1 MFTTSYCVVS
11 SSPWISKVT
20 MPDYLYGT
28 RHKVV
33 DVVNRSATFD
43 ILSRGGDK
51 SGLLVDLSEGN
62 AYYFRPLVGDVIRP
76 SDFQTGSD
84 GADIEVTVYRWTG
97 DEATATQFKPVAG
110 VFLSRNYPQN
120 GRGQG
125 QGLGFGT
132 DDKLL
137 LLADAFP
144 ELRPGPVYGPPVPR
158 KIRKGRRIRNSN
170 LEKAREEAREAM
182 DEALEELQGGRFL
195 WK

>member
-1 MFTTSYCVVS
+1 MFTNFYCVVS

-28 RHKVV
+28 HNKEV
-33 DVVNRSATFD
+33 DVVHRSAAFD
-43 ILSRGGDK
+43 ILSRGADK
-51 SGLLVDLSEGN
+51 IGLLVDLSEGI
-62 AYYFRPLVGDVIRP
+62 AHYFRPLVGDVIRP
-76 SDFQTGSD
+76 SDLQLGSD

-97 DEATATQFKPVAG
+97 DEATATQFKPVAD
-110 VFLSRNYPQN
+110 VFLSRHYPAS
-120 GRGQG
+120 GGQA

-132 DDKLL
+132 ADELL

-158 KIRKGRRIRNSN
+158 ETRKGRRSAGAN
-170 LEKAREEAREAM
+170 LEKAREEAQEAM
-182 DEALEELQGGRFL
+182 DEALDELQGGRWL

>member
-1 MFTTSYCVVS
+1 MFTNFYCVVC
-11 SSPWISKVT
+11 SSPWIWKMQIPQYPSGFKE
-20 MPDYLYGT
+20 Y
-28 RHKVV
+28 

-51 SGLLVDLSEGN
+51 TGILVDLSEGN

-84 GADIEVTVYRWTG
+84 GADLEVTVYRWTG
-97 DEATATQFKPVAG
+97 DEATATQFKPVAD

-158 KIRKGRRIRNSN
+158 KTRKGRRIRNSN
-170 LEKAREEAREAM
+170 LEKAREEM
-182 DEALEELQGGRFL
+182 DETLEELQGGRFL
-195 WK
+195 WE